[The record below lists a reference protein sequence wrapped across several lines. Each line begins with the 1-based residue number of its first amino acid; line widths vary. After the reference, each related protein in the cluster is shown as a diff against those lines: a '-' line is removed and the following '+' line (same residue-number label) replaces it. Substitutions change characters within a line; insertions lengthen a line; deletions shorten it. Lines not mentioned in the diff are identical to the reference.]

1 MKLEKV
7 LVGVDGSP
15 ASEAAERWAA
25 NAVKETGGEVV
36 VVHVVGSPLV
46 RQAAEDAANGLG
58 ITPARLRLWEE
69 EMQRSLEED
78 WCQPLRDAEVR
89 YKAVLAHGEAVSAIL
104 QTARREDVDLIVVGH
119 QADSGFVHR
128 LFRGLS
134 DNLLDH
140 ARRPVVVIPADCRPP
155 KQNQAKERAARVSR
169 ERAPAVASPPR

>member
-25 NAVKETGGEVV
+25 EAVKDTGGEVV
-36 VVHVVGSPLV
+36 AVHAVGSPLV

-58 ITPARLRLWEE
+58 ITPARLRQWEE

-78 WCQPLRDAEVR
+78 WCQPLRDAGVR
-89 YKAVLAHGEAVSAIL
+89 YRAVLAHGETVHAIVH
-104 QTARREDVDLIVVGH
+104 TARRENVDVIVVGH

-134 DNLLDH
+134 DNLLDQ
-140 ARRPVVVIPADCRPP
+140 ARRPVVVVSAPCRPP
-155 KQNQAKERAARVSR
+155 K
-169 ERAPAVASPPR
+169 APATVVRPERTPAAVAPPR